1 MDSLDAQFTSLAFYI
16 TDTGPVYRHAVLNNL
31 NLEMATDKAITV
43 FDYKKLL
50 YNAFHSAIIEC
61 NSYVFGSSN
70 EHTLFL
76 LFLGY
81 PVHYANRYHIVSP
94 A

>member
-1 MDSLDAQFTSLAFYI
+1 MDSLDDQITSLAFYI
-16 TDTGPVYRHAVLNNL
+16 TDTGPVYRQAVLNNL
-31 NLEMATDKAITV
+31 NLERATDKAITV

-50 YNAFHSAIIEC
+50 YNAFHSAIIGC
-61 NSYVFGSSN
+61 NSYVFRSSN